1 MLKIISYR
9 SIGDFEISRQ
19 KTMRK
24 SFFFSALIL
33 LAATGTHAQDVNTK
47 SCEKCNG
54 QACYLAAIEM
64 HKAKN
69 FGRGADLAQKACDL
83 NYAQGCFYLGFNNQ
97 NGSKYSQCNVF
108 YKKACD
114 LNLGVG
120 CLALANNVRLGIG
133 VNPSLQAAMPFYQ
146 KACELGEPLGCS
158 HVKNPGFEGHM
169 GHLSGGKSEISK
181 H

>member
-1 MLKIISYR
+1 
-9 SIGDFEISRQ
+9 
-19 KTMRK
+19 MRK

-33 LAATGTHAQDVNTK
+33 LAATGTHAQDVNTQ
-47 SCEKCNG
+47 SCEKGNG

-69 FGRGADLAQKACDL
+69 FGRGADLAQ
-83 NYAQGCFYLGFNNQ
+83 
-97 NGSKYSQCNVF
+97 
-108 YKKACD
+108 KACD

-146 KACELGEPLGCS
+146 KAFELGEPLGCS

>member
-1 MLKIISYR
+1 M
-9 SIGDFEISRQ
+9 
-19 KTMRK
+19 
-24 SFFFSALIL
+24 
-33 LAATGTHAQDVNTK
+33 
-47 SCEKCNG
+47 
-54 QACYLAAIEM
+54 AAIEM

-158 HVKNPGFEGHM
+158 HVKDPGFEGHM

>member
-1 MLKIISYR
+1 MLLFR
-9 SIGDFEISRQ
+9 
-19 KTMRK
+19 
-24 SFFFSALIL
+24 
-33 LAATGTHAQDVNTK
+33 
-47 SCEKCNG
+47 
-54 QACYLAAIEM
+54 
-64 HKAKN
+64 
-69 FGRGADLAQKACDL
+69 
-83 NYAQGCFYLGFNNQ
+83 FNNQ

-169 GHLSGGKSEISK
+169 GHLSGGKM
-181 H
+181 

>member
-9 SIGDFEISRQ
+9 SIGDSEISRQ

-33 LAATGTHAQDVNTK
+33 LAATGTHAQDVNTQ
-47 SCEKCNG
+47 SCEKGNG

-69 FGRGADLAQKACDL
+69 FGRGADLAQ
-83 NYAQGCFYLGFNNQ
+83 
-97 NGSKYSQCNVF
+97 
-108 YKKACD
+108 KACD

>member
-1 MLKIISYR
+1 
-9 SIGDFEISRQ
+9 
-19 KTMRK
+19 MRK

-33 LAATGTHAQDVNTK
+33 LAATGTHAQDVNTQ
-47 SCEKCNG
+47 SCEKGNG

-69 FGRGADLAQKACDL
+69 FGRGADLAQ
-83 NYAQGCFYLGFNNQ
+83 
-97 NGSKYSQCNVF
+97 
-108 YKKACD
+108 KACD

-146 KACELGEPLGCS
+146 KACELGEPLGCL

>member
-1 MLKIISYR
+1 
-9 SIGDFEISRQ
+9 
-19 KTMRK
+19 MRK

-33 LAATGTHAQDVNTK
+33 LAATGTHAQDVNTQ
-47 SCEKCNG
+47 SCEKGNG
-54 QACYLAAIEM
+54 QACYLTAIEM

-69 FGRGADLAQKACDL
+69 YGRAAELAQKACDL

-114 LNLGVG
+114 LNLGIG

-133 VNPSLQAAMPFYQ
+133 VNPSLQGGNAFLSEGMRVRRALGLF
-146 KACELGEPLGCS
+146 AC
-158 HVKNPGFEGHM
+158 
-169 GHLSGGKSEISK
+169 
-181 H
+181 

>member
-1 MLKIISYR
+1 MK
-9 SIGDFEISRQ
+9 
-19 KTMRK
+19 K
-24 SFFFSALIL
+24 SFFFFPLVLI
-33 LAATGTHAQDVNTK
+33 AATVAQAQDVSTY
-47 SCEKCNG
+47 SCEKGNG

-69 FGRGADLAQKACDL
+69 FERAAELAQKACDL

-97 NGSKYSQCNVF
+97 NKSKYTQCNAF

-114 LNLGVG
+114 LNMGVG
-120 CLALANNVRLGIG
+120 CLALANNIRLGIG
-133 VNPSLQAAMPFYQ
+133 VNPSLRAALPFYQ

-158 HVKNPGFEGHM
+158 HIKNPGFEGHM
-169 GHLSGGKSEISK
+169 GHPEGEKSEISK

>member
-1 MLKIISYR
+1 
-9 SIGDFEISRQ
+9 
-19 KTMRK
+19 MRK

-33 LAATGTHAQDVNTK
+33 LAATGTHAQDVNTQ
-47 SCEKCNG
+47 SCEKGNG

-120 CLALANNVRLGIG
+120 CLALAT
-133 VNPSLQAAMPFYQ
+133 
-146 KACELGEPLGCS
+146 
-158 HVKNPGFEGHM
+158 
-169 GHLSGGKSEISK
+169 
-181 H
+181 

>member
-1 MLKIISYR
+1 
-9 SIGDFEISRQ
+9 
-19 KTMRK
+19 MRK

-33 LAATGTHAQDVNTK
+33 LAATGTHAQDVNTQ
-47 SCEKCNG
+47 SCEKGNG

-120 CLALANNVRLGIG
+120 
-133 VNPSLQAAMPFYQ
+133 
-146 KACELGEPLGCS
+146 
-158 HVKNPGFEGHM
+158 
-169 GHLSGGKSEISK
+169 
-181 H
+181 